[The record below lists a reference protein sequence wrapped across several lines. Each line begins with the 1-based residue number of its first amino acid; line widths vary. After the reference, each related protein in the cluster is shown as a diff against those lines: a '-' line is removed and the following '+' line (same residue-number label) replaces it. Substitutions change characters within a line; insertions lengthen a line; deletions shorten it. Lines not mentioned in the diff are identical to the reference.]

1 MYCCP
6 PLIVSNPL
14 RQNYTYFFMKKMLF
28 LVLWLLPCWLSAQ
41 SVDAV
46 ALRKVDSLNT
56 LCESIMDAED
66 YETAFTIN
74 EAAQQKAVSNLGRT
88 SAAYGRACLH
98 RAYLYYFSKNANL
111 AEAAKWGL
119 ESRGVYAKSSGVSS
133 LEYGRSC
140 FFLGC
145 LYFKTNDRT
154 QSEALLLESISAFE
168 QFAGREHADY
178 AAGVLVLGALY
189 QRTYGI
195 YTDNECYFLQYPALL
210 RLKGLVGEKHPSYVQ
225 TLQNVGDFFTN
236 IHHFEG
242 AEAVLIE
249 AKALRAAS
257 DKESLAY
264 AEVLLLLSNLY
275 RVWDRYEQAKPF
287 IEEAIDVVKRKVGES
302 HSAYASVLNK
312 AALFYE
318 ETDSNRAKQYWR
330 EAEQIL
336 EKTRGISNDYYL
348 AAVKNLIEIYRL
360 RGDYTQAGNLHRI
373 SRKILDG
380 MLGISSVDYSKTGL
394 TNVGFVST
402 QDRKVMLF
410 EESQKIMHYI
420 VSSDQSFEA
429 GALAFLGEIFLMK
442 GGYVQAQ
449 SSYRAAA
456 AIQKKILDGQDRSYA
471 ATLDTPNPA
480 YSAWIKGERKQK
492 LFNDTESSQS
502 LRSLSILYDQRNQSE
517 QTGVYW
523 AHFNKT
529 ARNLIKKVAQN
540 VSEHRYVVA
549 GAFAMPMPSP
559 RMTKLFEL
567 LQQTPLQSLASAC
580 YDDALFF
587 KGVLLKNT
595 QTLGS
600 AKNELDTLD
609 SFSKEFYEDVVL
621 ENTQALGSPKNGL
634 DTLRIIYADWL
645 NTLHQL
651 DNQYDLPL
659 PDQKSISAL
668 NKKKDMY
675 EEGLHIP
682 LRRLAFRS
690 GETSWK
696 DVQSKLQE
704 GEVAIEFVT
713 YPKGSAKDNTCYVAL
728 VLLPNAEAPL
738 FIPLFK
744 ESELTAVFPDAT
756 KVKDKFYNALY
767 DPNQQGTQLYDLIW
781 KPIAAYLP
789 AGAKVYFSPAGLLHR
804 LNLPALPTPAGKT
817 AAEQWN
823 LIQLQSTGQLVETT
837 PTVTSATAVLYGGI
851 EYDDAATTK
860 GTSVFD
866 NGLRGPY
873 FSQTDSTL
881 RKATWGYLKW
891 TAVEVK
897 TVAPLLQQ
905 KGYKTNVM
913 EGIAATEASLK
924 SLGNN
929 ADPSPSVLHI
939 ATHGYFFPDPAAAQ
953 SPSESNQFK
962 MSEHPMIR
970 SGLILAG
977 GNHAWKTGRPL
988 YEGQEDGILTAFEIS
1003 QMNLSNTELVVLSA
1017 CETGLGDLVGNEG
1030 VYGLQRAFKIAGA
1043 RYLIMSLWQ
1052 VPDFHTQVFMS
1063 AFYKHWLE
1071 GGISIPEAFRATQS
1085 ELKAKYGDAFKWA
1098 GFGWVR

>member
-1 MYCCP
+1 
-6 PLIVSNPL
+6 
-14 RQNYTYFFMKKMLF
+14 MKKMLF

-46 ALRKVDSLNT
+46 ALRQVDSLNT

-74 EAAQQKAVSNLGRT
+74 EAAQQKAASAIGLS

-98 RAYLYYFSKNANL
+98 RAYLYYFSPNANL
-111 AEAAKWGL
+111 TEAAKWGL
-119 ESRGVYAKSSGVSS
+119 ESRSVYAKASGVSS
-133 LEYGRSC
+133 LEYG
-140 FFLGC
+140 
-145 LYFKTNDRT
+145 LYLKTNNRT

-195 YTDNECYFLQYPALL
+195 YTDNECYFLQYPSLL

-225 TLQNVGDFFTN
+225 ALQNVGDFFTN

-242 AEAVLIE
+242 AETVLTE

-264 AEVLLLLSNLY
+264 AEVLLLLSDLY
-275 RVWDRYEQAKPF
+275 GKWGRYEQAQPF
-287 IEEAIDVVKRKVGES
+287 IEEAIDVVKRKVGKS

-336 EKTRGISNDYYL
+336 EKIKGISNDYYL
-348 AAVKNLIEIYRL
+348 AAVKNLIEIYTL
-360 RGDYTQAGNLHRI
+360 RGDYFEAGNLHRI
-373 SRKILDG
+373 SRKMLDG

-394 TNVGFVST
+394 NNVGFVST

-410 EESQKIMHYI
+410 EESQKIMQYI
-420 VSSDQSFEA
+420 VGSDQSFEA

-442 GGYVQAQ
+442 GGYEQAQ

-456 AIQKKILDGQDRSYA
+456 AIQKKILDEQDRRYA
-471 ATLDTPNPA
+471 ATLDTPPPA
-480 YSAWIKGERKQK
+480 YSAWIKGERKQN

-502 LRSLSILYDQRNQSE
+502 LRSLSTLYDQRNQSE

-523 AHFNKT
+523 AYFNKT
-529 ARNLIKKVAQN
+529 AHNLIKKAAQN
-540 VSEHRYVVA
+540 ASEHRYEVA

-645 NTLHQL
+645 NTLRQL
-651 DNQYDLPL
+651 DNQYNLPL
-659 PDQKSISAL
+659 SDQKRISAL
-668 NKKKDMY
+668 NEKKDMY
-675 EEGLHIP
+675 EEGLNIP

-696 DVQSKLQE
+696 EVQSKLQE
-704 GEVAIEFVT
+704 GEVAIEFVS

-744 ESELTAVFPDAT
+744 ESELAAAFPDAT
-756 KVKDKFYNALY
+756 KDKDEFYNALY
-767 DPNQQGTQLYDLIW
+767 DPNQQGAQLYDLIW
-781 KPIAAYLP
+781 KPLAAFLP

-817 AAEQWN
+817 AAELWN
-823 LIQLQSTGQLVETT
+823 LIQLQSTGQLVQTI
-837 PTVTSATAVLYGGI
+837 PPATSTTAVLYGGI

-860 GTSVFD
+860 VVSVFD
-866 NGLRGPY
+866 NGLRGPN

-881 RKATWGYLKW
+881 RGATWGYLKW
-891 TAVEVK
+891 TDVEVK

-924 SLGNN
+924 SLGDNTN
-929 ADPSPSVLHI
+929 ASPSVLHI
-939 ATHGYFFPDPAAAQ
+939 ATHGYFYPDPAHSADPLG
-953 SPSESNQFK
+953 SPSSQNNGEKNFK
-962 MSEHPMIR
+962 ASVHPMIR

-1017 CETGLGDLVGNEG
+1017 CETGLGDIKSREG

-1052 VPDFHTQVFMS
+1052 VPDFQTQVFMS

-1071 GGISIPEAFRATQS
+1071 GEMTIPDAFRQTQMK
-1085 ELKAKYGDAFKWA
+1085 LKAKYGEAFKWA
-1098 GFGWVR
+1098 GFVLVE